1 MGVMHVRGMWVC
13 VSHRLVFVKMRVG
26 LARRICS
33 TVRMTMVLIMH
44 MRMRVGHGSM
54 KMLMFMMLGHVQP
67 HPSCH

>member
-1 MGVMHVRGMWVC
+1 MRMGVMHVRGMWVC

-44 MRMRVGHGSM
+44 MRMRVGEATTMRRPGLYISRYTR
-54 KMLMFMMLGHVQP
+54 GT
-67 HPSCH
+67 